1 MPRTEY
7 YDPIVESGATRQ
19 ATPIRGFP
27 VTIGGTYVLLDDVI
41 TVLREYAQSLVDPDQ
56 GLVVHEVATWLQSGA
71 QEVLEPQ
78 ESTLRPSD
86 DVEPEPI
93 ETYLTPDVDRVELF
107 PTESAEG
114 GARKWHAR
122 SIDTSGN
129 EMKRTAGSF
138 DKAYVERD
146 IFDRWPGVS
155 VYEVQDEGESS
166 MERER
171 GKRGFRR
178 QLWAAPCE

>member
-1 MPRTEY
+1 MPRVEY
-7 YDPIVESGATRQ
+7 YDPQVETRATRQ

-41 TVLREYAQSLVDPDQ
+41 TVLREYAQSLEDADDQ
-56 GLVVHEVATWLQSGA
+56 AAVHGVATWLQSGA
-71 QEVLEPQ
+71 QEVQ
-78 ESTLRPSD
+78 ETVLQAAP
-86 DVEPEPI
+86 EPEPI
-93 ETYLTPDVDRVELF
+93 ESYLTPDVDRVELF
-107 PTESAEG
+107 PTEAAEG

-138 DKAYVERD
+138 DKTYVERD
-146 IFDRWPGVS
+146 IFDRWPGIP

>member
-7 YDPIVESGATRQ
+7 YDPIVESRATRQ
-19 ATPIRGFP
+19 ASPIRGFP

-41 TVLREYAQSLVDPDQ
+41 TVLREYAQSLDNPDDSAI
-56 GLVVHEVATWLQSGA
+56 VHEVATWLQSGA
-71 QEVLEPQ
+71 QEVQETAQVTVPELEP
-78 ESTLRPSD
+78 
-86 DVEPEPI
+86 V

-129 EMKRTAGSF
+129 VLKVTGGSF
-138 DKAYVERD
+138 DKSYVERD
-146 IFDRWPGVS
+146 AFERWPGIS
-155 VYEVQDEGESS
+155 VYEVQDENESS
-166 MERER
+166 QERER
-171 GKRGFRR
+171 GRRGYKR